1 MADQKEP
8 KKETVRITL
17 PPRPAGQPAPATTGR
32 DTVRINLPARPPA
45 NGVIPRPPVSAGAPA
60 ARPPQAQTP
69 LPPPPAR
76 PVAAPP
82 TFRKPP
88 VPPSSGSSAPPAGI
102 PPLMPKPA
110 PVATSVA
117 SSAGPRKETARISL
131 LPDPAV
137 RPAPVVE
144 MKKTQPLITMPEP
157 ATQTAPIAIN
167 MAPTTVETFIDEIP
181 MALSWALLAASI
193 AILTIQIWNYVS

>member
-17 PPRPAGQPAPATTGR
+17 PPPPAGPATAGR
-32 DTVRINLPARPPA
+32 ETARINLPARPPA
-45 NGVIPRPPVSAGAPA
+45 NGMAPRPPISAGAPA

-76 PVAAPP
+76 AVAPP
-82 TFRKPP
+82 PVFRKAP
-88 VPPSSGSSAPPAGI
+88 VPPPSASSAAPAGVA
-102 PPLMPKPA
+102 PLMPRPA
-110 PVATSVA
+110 PVAPVGSGTA

-131 LPDPAV
+131 LPEPPT

-144 MKKTQPLITMPEP
+144 MKKTQPLITMPER
-157 ATQTAPIAIN
+157 AKQTASIAVN
-167 MAPTTVETFIDEIP
+167 LAPTAVETFIDEIP
-181 MALSWALLAASI
+181 MPLCWALLAASI
-193 AILTIQIWNYVS
+193 ATLTIQIWNYLS